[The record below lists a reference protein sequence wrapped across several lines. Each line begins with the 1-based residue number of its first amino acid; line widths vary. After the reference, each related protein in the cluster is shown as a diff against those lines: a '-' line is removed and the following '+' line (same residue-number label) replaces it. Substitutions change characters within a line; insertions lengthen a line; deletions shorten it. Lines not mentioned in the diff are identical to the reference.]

1 MTVTLHY
8 AARSDVGLV
17 RENNQD
23 SGYAGPQLLVLADG
37 MGGAA
42 AGDVASSV
50 AVAHLAP
57 LDGDEHSSDEL
68 LDLLRAGVADAHAD
82 LLDYARE
89 RPANAGLGTTVIAL
103 LRTGATAAMVHIGD
117 SRAYLM
123 RDGQMHQVTHD
134 HTFVQHLVDTGQLT
148 DDEAESHPQRSVLLR
163 VLGDSGAAIELDES
177 VRELHDGDRWLLC
190 SDGLSSYVSAETIAD
205 VLAEVADPGACAD
218 DLVQLALR
226 AGGQDNITVIVADV
240 AKDVTDPGHLPE
252 TTPQVVGAAAIDRKA
267 PTRGGD
273 SPAARA
279 AALTASARKDAPRQL
294 IRDSAED
301 DDEETE
307 LDLDAPPRRR
317 PIFTVVAIVVAL
329 LLLAG
334 AGTLGYRWT
343 QSQFYVAPDDAG
355 MVAIYRGVPQE
366 LGPLTLSSVEEVSQ
380 IEVAALPPFVQ
391 ARVQSG
397 IAAASLEAARAT
409 VAGLADDLPTTE
421 ESVEPEDPTDGT
433 TSPATDET
441 EEASPSDEASETG

>member
-1 MTVTLHY
+1 MTVSLHY
-8 AARSDVGLV
+8 AARSDVGLT

-68 LDLLRAGVADAHAD
+68 LDLLRGGVADAHAD
-82 LLDYARE
+82 LLAYARDS
-89 RPANAGLGTTVIAL
+89 PANAGLGTTVIAF

-123 RDGQMHQVTHD
+123 RDGEMHQVTHD

-148 DDEAESHPQRSVLLR
+148 EDEAESHPQRSVLLR
-163 VLGDSGAAIELDES
+163 VLGDSGAQVELDES

-205 VLAEVADPGACAD
+205 VLGEVTDPGACAD

-240 AKDVTDPGHLPE
+240 AKDVTDPGRLPE

-294 IRDSAED
+294 IRDSA
-301 DDEETE
+301 DDEDERE

-317 PIFTVVAIVVAL
+317 PIFTVVAVVVAL

-366 LGPLTLSSVEEVSQ
+366 LGPISLSSIEERSDVV
-380 IEVAALPPFVQ
+380 VADLPQFVQ
-391 ARVQSG
+391 ARVEAG

-409 VAGLADDLPTTE
+409 VRDLAEEVATEPDEPT
-421 ESVEPEDPTDGT
+421 SEPST
-433 TSPATDET
+433 PAADET
-441 EEASPSDEASETG
+441 EEASPSDDASGTG

>member
-1 MTVTLHY
+1 MTVSLHY

-68 LDLLRAGVADAHAD
+68 LDLLRKAVADAHAD

-89 RPANAGLGTTVIAL
+89 RPSNAGLGTTVIAL
-103 LRTGATAAMVHIGD
+103 LRTGTTAAMVHIGD

-123 RDGQMHQVTHD
+123 RDGEMHQVTHD

-148 DDEAESHPQRSVLLR
+148 EDEAESHPQRSVLLR
-163 VLGDSGAAIELDES
+163 VLGDSGAEIELDES

-190 SDGLSSYVSAETIAD
+190 SDGLSSYVSAQTIAD
-205 VLAEVADPGACAD
+205 VLAETTDPGECAE
-218 DLVQLALR
+218 DLVELALR

-240 AKDVTDPGHLPE
+240 AKDETDPGHLPD
-252 TTPQVVGAAAIDRKA
+252 TTPQVVGAAAVDRKA
-267 PTRGGD
+267 PTRGVD
-273 SPAARA
+273 SAAGRA
-279 AALTASARKDAPRQL
+279 AALTAGARAGTSRQL
-294 IRDSAED
+294 IRDGAE
-301 DDEETE
+301 EEVE

-317 PIFTVVAIVVAL
+317 PVFTIVAIVVAL
-329 LLLAG
+329 LMLAG

-343 QSQFYVAPDDAG
+343 QTQFYVAPNEEDL
-355 MVAIYRGVPQE
+355 VAIYRGVPQE
-366 LGPLTLSSVEEVSQ
+366 IGPITLSSVEEVSG
-380 IEVAALPPFVQ
+380 IAMADLPPFVQ
-391 ARVQSG
+391 ARVRAG
-397 IAAASLEAARAT
+397 IAADSLEAARAT
-409 VAGLADDLPTTE
+409 IRDLADDLASTE
-421 ESVEPEDPTDGT
+421 ESGEPTEDSSET
-433 TSPATDET
+433 TPATEQT
-441 EEASPSDEASETG
+441 EEASPSDDASETG